1 MAVWC
6 KSSSAKG
13 MSRNRDSDHHR
24 TFHGGVRPVH
34 YPVGLQLRSVTEH
47 AGGGRLC
54 GALMGQRTPN
64 DLRFAP
70 GTTTTSRA
78 RAAVFSSSTS
88 EGKEADSILSC
99 ARDISAM
106 ASGDAAAEVAKL
118 LSPSARKELAD
129 ARQKISHIVEGT
141 KESGGGGFMESMLDS
156 GPSIAASAEVPEP
169 SKHDLNLVAL
179 NQAIP
184 FVGFGFMD
192 NAILIVAGDAIDT
205 SLGVLLGISTLFAAA
220 VGNILSDV
228 AGVMLGTVIEDFCA
242 KLGLPVP
249 NITAAQRQLRS
260 VRFAGQFGCA
270 LGITI
275 GCIIGMFPLY
285 FIDTN
290 KVQKLKQDAHM
301 DSIFRD
307 MVKEAKGLI
316 GAESTCLFL
325 VVDTPSCTSPSSP
338 SHGST
343 LARKDPGEKY
353 LYRKYVDASSRNEK
367 GTWVPL
373 GKGIVSR
380 AALSGEAVNVYDA
393 RTEPDFDIH
402 IHQQIPSEKIKNIL
416 CVPVFDA
423 HGDVIAVIQAVNK
436 IAVGSATGTQGKGS
450 LSRKGQG
457 FTSNDMQVLQA
468 LAAHVSVSLQSM
480 HEEDAVI
487 SLSDTIKVLKEHGTD
502 AIEDHP
508 TSSGPR
514 RRRPLFPEPQASQ

>member
-1 MAVWC
+1 
-6 KSSSAKG
+6 
-13 MSRNRDSDHHR
+13 
-24 TFHGGVRPVH
+24 
-34 YPVGLQLRSVTEH
+34 
-47 AGGGRLC
+47 
-54 GALMGQRTPN
+54 MGQRTPN
-64 DLRFAP
+64 ELCFAR
-70 GTTTTSRA
+70 GTTSSSRA
-78 RAAVFSSSTS
+78 RVAMFSSSTS
-88 EGKEADSILSC
+88 EGKEVDSILSC
-99 ARDISAM
+99 ARVLSAV
-106 ASGDAAAEVAKL
+106 AREDAAAEVAKL

-129 ARQKISHIVEGT
+129 ARQKISHIIEGT
-141 KESGGGGFMESMLDS
+141 KESGGGGFMESMLES
-156 GPSIAASAEVPEP
+156 GQASIDASAEVPEP
-169 SKHDLNLVAL
+169 SKRDLRLVAL

-184 FVGFGFMD
+184 FIGFGFMD
-192 NAILIVAGDAIDT
+192 NSILIVAGDAIDT

-285 FIDTN
+285 FIDNN

-316 GAESTCLFL
+316 GAESTRLFL

-353 LYRKYVDASSRNEK
+353 LYCNASSRNEK
-367 GTWVPL
+367 GTWVQL

-380 AALSGEAVNVYDA
+380 AALTGEAVNVYDA

-402 IHQQIPSEKIKNIL
+402 CHGEIPSEKIKNIL

-436 IAVGSATGTQGKGS
+436 IAEGSATGTQGKGP
-450 LSRKGQG
+450 LSRKGRG

-502 AIEDHP
+502 AIEDHH

-514 RRRPLFPEPQASQ
+514 RRRPLFPEPQASE